1 MHSVMQKQVRDFF
14 KFQLPFL
21 KPDYISH
28 GTDFFHFCFP
38 QLIAFTAFLFHNF
51 RVSRGGRRGH
61 GSRSNSG
68 KKDSESVPSVKD
80 LDMDIDNYMKE
91 GSEKAR

>member
-1 MHSVMQKQVRDFF
+1 MLLENRVSRGLPVFF
-14 KFQLPFL
+14 C
-21 KPDYISH
+21 
-28 GTDFFHFCFP
+28 FFHFDN
-38 QLIAFTAFLFHNF
+38 FTAYFFHNF
-51 RVSRGGRRGH
+51 RVPRGGR

>member
-1 MHSVMQKQVRDFF
+1 MQEYNGITLDGRPMHMYLAESPKR
-14 KFQLPFL
+14 
-21 KPDYISH
+21 
-28 GTDFFHFCFP
+28 G
-38 QLIAFTAFLFHNF
+38 
-51 RVSRGGRRGH
+51 VSRGGR